1 MAAGREKKITKKK
14 RKTKTNRSTASTS
27 VRPVKSRKKTVAKPK
42 KIKTTSSEEH
52 QLESVPTRT
61 GTQPHPDHDQDWAAP
76 KPIAKEPEEE
86 RLDGEDNFEG
96 HDVEEHGLE
105 PDEEQEEREDHDS
118 LSGDESSG
126 QVRPRSG
133 KRPRASKRKA
143 DEDRHADLDA
153 IKQYLNEVSKVP
165 LLNFAEEQ
173 SLAFKVQQND
183 AAARQTLIVSNL
195 RLVISIAKRYL
206 NRGLSMLDLIEEGN
220 IGLMKAVEKF
230 EPEKGFRFS
239 TYAAWWIKQHI
250 MRALANQS
258 NLIRLPVHVVEK
270 VSKLAKVRYE
280 LAQRLRREPSMEELA
295 RALEVSVDQISEI
308 MRIEQKPAYLETLI
322 GSHDQDNKKLLDV
335 LEDRTNALPDASTK
349 DDHQRQVMLG
359 LLDSLTDKERA
370 ILVMRFGLEDEQPQ
384 TLEETGRHFGLTRER
399 IRQIEM
405 TALKKLR
412 AQLRDGQISVD
423 DLLRD

>member
-1 MAAGREKKITKKK
+1 M
-14 RKTKTNRSTASTS
+14 
-27 VRPVKSRKKTVAKPK
+27 
-42 KIKTTSSEEH
+42 
-52 QLESVPTRT
+52 
-61 GTQPHPDHDQDWAAP
+61 
-76 KPIAKEPEEE
+76 
-86 RLDGEDNFEG
+86 
-96 HDVEEHGLE
+96 
-105 PDEEQEEREDHDS
+105 
-118 LSGDESSG
+118 
-126 QVRPRSG
+126 
-133 KRPRASKRKA
+133 
-143 DEDRHADLDA
+143 
-153 IKQYLNEVSKVP
+153 P
-165 LLNFAEEQ
+165 LLTFAEEQ
-173 SLAFKVQQND
+173 RLAFKVQQND
-183 AAARQTLIVSNL
+183 AAARQTLIISNL

-270 VSKLAKVRYE
+270 VSKLAKTRYE
-280 LAQRLRREPSMEELA
+280 LAQRLRREPNLEELA
-295 RALEVSVDQISEI
+295 RALELSVDQVSEI

-349 DDHQRQVMLG
+349 DDHQRQTMLSM
-359 LLDSLTDKERA
+359 LDSLTDKERA
-370 ILVMRFGLEDEQPQ
+370 VLVMRFGLEDNQPC

-412 AQLRDGQISVD
+412 AQLRDGQVSVD